1 MTPQSVLGNT
11 SRPPPEK
18 WLPKLGVALLA
29 AGRLNFPARQTG
41 FIF

>member
-1 MTPQSVLGNT
+1 MTPQAVLGIT
-11 SRPPPEK
+11 ARPPPEK
-18 WLPKLGVALLA
+18 WLPKLSVVLRA